1 MRETE
6 PCRMNARSNNRNVL
20 KAEMSRAA
28 RDVTEENESWE
39 GAIFLPDTRREKYF
53 IGKLSGKSKVCPFTE
68 TDLIE
73 LQPDAEHDVFELL
86 INSGFAGKQWRM
98 RSNAFHAKSKTYR
111 I

>member
-1 MRETE
+1 
-6 PCRMNARSNNRNVL
+6 MNAGSNNRNVL
-20 KAEMSRAA
+20 KAKMSRAT
-28 RDVTEENESWE
+28 RPVTEENESWE
-39 GAIFLPDTRREKYF
+39 GAIFLPNARGEKYF

-86 INSGFAGKQWRM
+86 VNSDFAGKQWRM